1 MNPSGTDAAA
11 SGPARILIADA
22 DEASRQ
28 LLRAHLGLRG
38 HAVSSCSTSEDAMR
52 GLEQPR
58 DLLLLS
64 DRLGDMRGSE
74 LLDGIRKAHPTM
86 GIILVSDRGDEERV
100 IRALERGADDYLIR
114 PLRPAQM
121 LARAQAVLD
130 MATSRETAERPE
142 FLDLPSI
149 DRQLRQARGGRAKLH
164 AICDILRDGLHA
176 ERASVFRYDRMTGE
190 LLTVVAHGDAGTGEP
205 LIRMPA
211 DSGLAGATIAS
222 GELLNVPDAYADNRF
237 NPQFDSLT
245 GFQTRSV
252 LCVPLRD
259 QHGEL
264 VGVAQV
270 LNHENGPFP
279 AVCEVV
285 SRQLAARCAAA
296 LSEAFYADA
305 AARGL
310 HLAATIAETPAGLGF
325 ETTAVLTD
333 GSGTTSLLDD
343 AFAPANAE
351 SFVGTSI
358 GRYQV
363 LSVLGQGSQG
373 VVLEG
378 RDEFLE
384 RHVAIKILGR
394 DSARFTPMRDQFMRE
409 ARSMARLVHPNT
421 VAVHDA
427 GEHEGALFLVME
439 KCSAGTALARL
450 RSVGGALD
458 LMEATTIT
466 RDACRGLDAAHRRGM
481 VHRDIKPDNIL
492 IGEHEAKLSDFGLV
506 LAANTAR
513 EHGEGRIVGTPHY
526 MSPEQCRGEGIDHRS
541 DLYALGATFFHLITG
556 QPPFHRLKDIQDVMQ
571 AHRDDDPRD
580 PRSLKPDLPLEVSL
594 LIATAL
600 AKNPNDRFQSA
611 VEMLDDLDA
620 LCHLARMQP

>member
-1 MNPSGTDAAA
+1 MSPTGPNAAV
-11 SGPARILIADA
+11 PARILIADA
-22 DEASRQ
+22 DETSRH
-28 LLRAHLGLRG
+28 LLRAQLGMRG
-38 HAVSSCSTSEDAMR
+38 HAVTSCGSGADALR
-52 GLEQPR
+52 GLETPR

-64 DRLGDMRGSE
+64 DRLPDMRGSE
-74 LLDGIRKAHPTM
+74 LLDGIRTAHPAM

-100 IRALERGADDYLIR
+100 IRALERGADDYLTR
-114 PLRPAQM
+114 PLRPALM
-121 LARAQAVLD
+121 LARVQAVLA
-130 MATSRETAERPE
+130 MASSRESTERPA

-176 ERASVFRYDRMTGE
+176 ERASVFRYDRTANE
-190 LLTVVAHGDAGTGEP
+190 LLTVVAHGDEGTDEP

-211 DSGLAGATIAS
+211 DSGLAGAAIVS
-222 GELLNVPDAYADNRF
+222 GKLLNVPDAYADDRF
-237 NPQFDSLT
+237 NPKFDVQT
-245 GFQTRSV
+245 GFQTQSV

-259 QHGEL
+259 QHDEL

-285 SRQLAARCAAA
+285 SRQLASRCAAA

-305 AARGL
+305 AAHGL
-310 HLAATIAETPAGLGF
+310 HLAATIAEMPAGLGF
-325 ETTAVLTD
+325 ETTAALS
-333 GSGTTSLLDD
+333 GSGSTTDLLDD
-343 AFAPANAE
+343 AIAPTDPE

-378 RDEFLE
+378 KDEFLE
-384 RHVAIKILGR
+384 RQVAIKILGR
-394 DSARFTPMRDQFMRE
+394 DSARFAPMRDQFMRE

-427 GEHEGALFLVME
+427 GEHDGALFLVME
-439 KCSAGTALARL
+439 KCSAGTALARM
-450 RSVGGALD
+450 RSLSGALD
-458 LMEATTIT
+458 LLEATTIT

-481 VHRDIKPDNIL
+481 IHRDIKPDNIL
-492 IGEHEAKLSDFGLV
+492 IGEHNAKLSDFGLV
-506 LAANTAR
+506 LAANAAT
-513 EHGEGRIVGTPHY
+513 EHGQGRIVGTPHY
-526 MSPEQCRGEGIDHRS
+526 MSPEQCRGDAIDHRS
-541 DLYALGATFFHLITG
+541 DLYALGATFFHLVTG
-556 QPPFHRLKDIQDVMQ
+556 QAPFHRLKDVQDVMR
-571 AHRDDDPRD
+571 AHRDDELRD

-594 LIATAL
+594 LIATAM
-600 AKNPNDRFQSA
+600 AKNPDDRFQSA

-620 LCHLARMQP
+620 LCHLARMRP